1 MGTLCR
7 VCVQVSFLVYIET
20 SKTEEDAITSL

>member
-1 MGTLCR
+1 VCR
-7 VCVQVSFLVYIET
+7 VCVTVQVSFLVYIET